1 MIIKKAIFAK
11 SAVKITDCPKGNF
24 PEFAFIG
31 RSNVGKSSLINMLC
45 NNNKLAHTSAT
56 PGKTKIINHFLVN
69 DNWYIVDLPGY
80 GYAKTGKENREQFAG
95 IIIEYISKREN
106 LTCLFLLIDSRL
118 PMQQIDAEF
127 MKWLGENNTPF
138 CLIFTKCDKLKRS
151 ELQKNINDYQQK
163 LLLIFDETPNYII
176 TSSESKAGKEE
187 LLHFIGHHLNELKQK
202 NEK

>member
-11 SAVKITDCPKGNF
+11 SAVKIADCPKGHL

-80 GYAKTGKENREQFAG
+80 GYAKTGKENREQFAE

-106 LTCLFLLIDSRL
+106 LVCLFVLVDSRL
-118 PMQQIDAEF
+118 PIQQIDAEF
-127 MKWLGENNTPF
+127 MKWLGEKNIPF
-138 CLIFTKCDKLKRS
+138 CLIFTKCDKLKKG
-151 ELQKNINDYQQK
+151 ELQKNIHEYQQK

-176 TSSESKAGKEE
+176 TSAENKAGKEE
-187 LLHFIGHHLNELKQK
+187 VLHFIGHHINALKQNNAK
-202 NEK
+202 